1 MSLYCGNYWKSLRF
15 IDRVAPWGSKF
26 EVKKGWDGNEML
38 QLIYIKS
45 NDCLTQGTI
54 GSMYIVK

>member
-1 MSLYCGNYWKSLRF
+1 M
-15 IDRVAPWGSKF
+15 DRVARWGHFPDAEIVFEALQGSKF

-38 QLIYIKS
+38 QLIYIII

-54 GSMYIVK
+54 GSMYIIK